1 MRSPSFSGISKHA
14 DFVLLDMVSLAIA
27 FVVSYYLKFGDL
39 GFIDSSTWRGLFVL
53 LIGVSFAVTL
63 LSNPYSGI
71 FRRRYWEDIGTE
83 LKIALESFLIIC
95 VIFYLFKIGEDY
107 SREMLV
113 VTYAIYVVLALLL
126 KYVHKRRMLSRWSNR
141 PEDSVR
147 RLILVS
153 DGVDPLQEQEFA
165 YADDIKASSVVGFCL
180 TGDEVPPWVGDKPA
194 VPVEDITKLC
204 ASTNADEVLLLV
216 NPAKIDEA
224 LLEELIDN
232 GIKVRLAIHES
243 IGISS
248 EVQTI
253 GQVGVFKTLDLER
266 HSFGASQ
273 ALYLPLKRIVDII
286 IGAMGCLVTIPLAAI
301 VKVSYLVQGD
311 AHPIFYR
318 QTRIG
323 KRGKPFQMWKLR
335 SMVWNADEILEELL
349 EDPEKRAEWGRD
361 QKLDDDPRIT
371 PVGRILRRTSLDELP
386 QFFNIFKGDMSVV
399 GPRPLVE
406 GELED
411 HGGRQLYNKVKPG
424 LTGWWGCNGRSNIE
438 YYERLELEYY
448 YVTHC
453 SLYLDALCIF
463 RTIVAVFKKEG
474 AQ

>member
-1 MRSPSFSGISKHA
+1 
-14 DFVLLDMVSLAIA
+14 MVSLAIA

>member
-349 EDPEKRAEWGRD
+349 EDPEKRAEWERD

>member
-1 MRSPSFSGISKHA
+1 
-14 DFVLLDMVSLAIA
+14 MVSLAIA

-349 EDPEKRAEWGRD
+349 EDPEKRAEWERD